1 MSIEINS
8 KTFLQG
14 QPEQLADN
22 GEVIAIAVP
31 NQWDVMATI
40 TMPSGSMASS
50 FRVEAGPDATDEQ
63 LAKIV
68 GATVGVS

>member
-31 NQWDVMATI
+31 DQWDVMATI
-40 TMPSGSMASS
+40 TMPSGSMTSS